1 MSNVDSSNN
10 QLFSPKEMMAEAE
23 KFALSKAKKTSSMTL
38 GLAIMAGAFIGLA
51 FVFYITVTTGS
62 ATTGWGLSRLVG
74 GMVFSMGLIL
84 IVLCG
89 GELFTSSVLSSISW
103 ANRQISLKK
112 MLSLWAKVYIGNF
125 IGAMFMLL
133 LISAAGMFMLN
144 NGQWGL
150 NALNIAQHKL
160 HHTPVQAFSLGV
172 LCNLLVCLA
181 IWMTF
186 SSANALSKAMI
197 MVLPV
202 SMFVSSGF
210 EHSVANM
217 FMVPLGITIQNFAP
231 EQFWQMVSAS
241 PEQYSDLN
249 IPTFLMANL
258 LPVTLGNIVGGA
270 VLVGLANWCIF
281 RRPELKAAN
290 IHSITQSVEL
300 ESAKESDM
308 LLHLTVQDVTN
319 TQPITLSADTQ
330 LPQAI
335 DMMLENNLSGAPV
348 CDVHGHLV
356 GFLSMYDVMKDLWY
370 QDYQPAAG
378 TKVVDVMK
386 RDVVAVDATDRLV
399 DIVEYMCIDKEQLYP
414 VSAMGIA
421 TSTTALPLEERVKA
435 LKVSKP
441 RTLAVLENGQFIG
454 TVTRE
459 SVMAELRNVYQNGAT
474 QEVSRLEAV

>member
-1 MSNVDSSNN
+1 
-10 QLFSPKEMMAEAE
+10 MAEAE

-125 IGAMFMLL
+125 IGAMFMLM

-144 NGQWGL
+144 NGLWGL

-160 HHTPVQAFSLGV
+160 HHTPVQAFSLGI

-186 SSANALSKAMI
+186 SSANALTKAML

-281 RRPELKAAN
+281 RRPELKAA
-290 IHSITQSVEL
+290 SIRSISQSVEMAA
-300 ESAKESDM
+300 AKESDM
-308 LLHLTVQDVTN
+308 LTHLTVKDVTN

-330 LPQAI
+330 IPQAI
-335 DMMLENNLSGAPV
+335 DMMLEKNISGAPV
-348 CDVHGHLV
+348 CDVNGHLV
-356 GFLSMYDVMKDLWY
+356 GFLSMYDVMKELWY
-370 QDYQPAAG
+370 QDYQPASG
-378 TKVVDVMK
+378 TKVVDLMK
-386 RDVVAVDATDRLV
+386 RDVVAVDASDSLV
-399 DIVEYMCIDKEQLYP
+399 DIIEYMCIDKEQLYP
-414 VSAMGIA
+414 TTAMGLA
-421 TSTTALPLEERVKA
+421 TSTSALPLEERVKA
-435 LKVSKP
+435 LKTSKP
-441 RTLAVLENGQFIG
+441 RIIPVLNNGRFVG
-454 TVTRE
+454 TVSRE
-459 SVMAELRNVYQNGAT
+459 SVMTELRNIYQNSNF

>member
-23 KFALSKAKKTSSMTL
+23 KFALSKAKKTSGMTL

-103 ANRQISLKK
+103 ANRQITLRK

-144 NGQWGL
+144 NGQWGM

-160 HHTPVQAFSLGV
+160 HHTPIQAFSLGV

-231 EQFWQMVSAS
+231 EQFWQMISAS

-270 VLVGLANWCIF
+270 VLVGLTNWCIF

-290 IHSITQSVEL
+290 IRAITQSLDIASV
-300 ESAKESDM
+300 KEADM
-308 LLHLTVQDVTN
+308 LSHLTIKDITDP
-319 TQPITLSADTQ
+319 QPLTLSAEMLIPT
-330 LPQAI
+330 AI
-335 DMMLENNLSGAPV
+335 DMMTTANVSGAPV
-348 CDVHGHLV
+348 CDIQGRLV
-356 GFLSMYDVMKDLWY
+356 GFLSMYDVMKELWY
-370 QDYQPAAG
+370 RDYQPNQE
-378 TKVVDVMK
+378 TKVVDLMK
-386 RDVVAVDATDRLV
+386 QDVIAVNTKDRLV
-399 DIVEYMCIDKEQLYP
+399 DVVEFLCIDKEQLYP
-414 VSAMGIA
+414 TSAMGIA
-421 TSTTALPLEERVKA
+421 TSTTALSLEDRVKA
-435 LKVSKP
+435 LQVSKP
-441 RTLAVLENGQFIG
+441 RILPVLDNGQFVG

-459 SVMAELRNVYQNGAT
+459 GVMAELRNVYQNGAT